1 MAKRERGRYRV
12 CVCAGDMQLICP
24 KAETER
30 VREGGKGGGYTAA
43 QRAASALVVLLISL
57 ATKGSNSS
65 SSSRHCPCHM
75 PCSAMPH
82 SVAGSIELRQSLSAH
97 LLASS
102 LNVQSAPAAGSLPA
116 TCCCSCCHCNVC
128 NFLINAIMS

>member
-1 MAKRERGRYRV
+1 MAKREREGDRECV
-12 CVCAGDMQLICP
+12 CVCWRHATHLSKSRDR
-24 KAETER
+24 A
-30 VREGGKGGGYTAA
+30 GKGRAKGGSYTAA

-57 ATKGSNSS
+57 ATKG